1 MEPSCSQVLQDCR
14 RFESIIRL
22 AAHSTDSA
30 IGISHAQHCSR
41 TKVCMILMD
50 NTLTSVLAA
59 LSGSVIGAS
68 TPVLSNFVLQRS
80 VAQRELTNREIAQR
94 EELYSEFI
102 RQGTAY
108 YAKALSQSLENIE
121 EIEEIVAMYALVNR
135 IRLFASRSVLDAAE
149 AFVKRLVAKY
159 GEKNMTIEQ
168 ITSVALEQH
177 ADPLNDFALKCRAE
191 LRDVYARG
199 SWRSK

>member
-1 MEPSCSQVLQDCR
+1 M
-14 RFESIIRL
+14 
-22 AAHSTDSA
+22 
-30 IGISHAQHCSR
+30 IS
-41 TKVCMILMD
+41 MD

-102 RQGTAY
+102 RQGMTA
-108 YAKALSQSLENIE
+108 YAKALSQSLENID
-121 EIEEIVAMYALVNR
+121 EIVAMYALLNR
-135 IRLFASRSVLDAAE
+135 IRLFASRNVLEAAE
-149 AFVKRLVAKY
+149 AFVKRLVVKY

-168 ITSVALEQH
+168 IESVALEQH
-177 ADPLNDFALKCRAE
+177 ADPLSDFSLKCRSE
-191 LRDVYARG
+191 LREIYARG
-199 SWRSK
+199 SWKSK